1 MNRAAHDK
9 SCTPPQRLV
18 ARWQNRR
25 SKEPAMKTK
34 PAAKTATADAERIAA
49 LIELAREHDE
59 DVTYID
65 YPELMVLLAKQA
77 RRLCRERP
85 AA

>member
-9 SCTPPQRLV
+9 SCCPPHRLV
-18 ARWQNRR
+18 ARWQNRS
-25 SKEPAMKTK
+25 SKAPAMKTK
-34 PAAKTATADAERIAA
+34 PAAKTVDAAAERIAA
-49 LIELAREHDE
+49 LIEPAREHDE
-59 DVTYID
+59 DVTHYD
-65 YPELMVLLAKQA
+65 YPELAVLLATQA